1 LTDLSLLLTEN
12 GHKIALDK
20 LQKKAILNLDLRL
33 GEGTGAVL
41 AMSLFEAG
49 VKTLTQMTTF
59 SEAGVSTPRSKK

>member
-1 LTDLSLLLTEN
+1 
-12 GHKIALDK
+12 LDK